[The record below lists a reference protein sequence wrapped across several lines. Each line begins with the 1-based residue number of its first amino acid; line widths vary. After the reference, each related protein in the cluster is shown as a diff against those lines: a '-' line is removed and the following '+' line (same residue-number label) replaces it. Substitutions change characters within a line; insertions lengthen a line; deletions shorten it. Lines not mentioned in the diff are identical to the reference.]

1 MTEDR
6 ADVGEVVS
14 QAEPT
19 TVATEAEPFLARHKC
34 SCPWVKSTAHSK
46 HSWDSLE
53 ATNRRQNGGFLAFG
67 AGLIGDV
74 DVDRQLYKCP
84 VYVHFM
90 AFVSIWA
97 VAITRRATARCGS
110 VVKRLFKAPNRP
122 TRP

>member
-53 ATNRRQNGGFLAFG
+53 ATNRRQNGGFLALG

-97 VAITRRATARCGS
+97 GAIFWGGGLPSSPFADDWLRAADGC
-110 VVKRLFKAPNRP
+110 
-122 TRP
+122 